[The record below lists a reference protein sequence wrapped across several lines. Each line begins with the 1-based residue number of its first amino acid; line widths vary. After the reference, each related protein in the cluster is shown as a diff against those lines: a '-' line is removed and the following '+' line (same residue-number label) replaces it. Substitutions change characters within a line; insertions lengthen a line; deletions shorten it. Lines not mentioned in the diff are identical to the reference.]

1 MSQLPT
7 PSPMPMPGGRPAAG
21 ASALTPVDPLR
32 VLKQYK
38 WPLIITAVI
47 GLVIGVGVYYLLR
60 ATVPAFTS
68 TPAQFVLNTGS
79 ANPTEENQN
88 RLDVRA
94 LEQEKLT
101 YAAQILSPNILSAAL
116 RGPVRSGGANVR
128 QTQWYQSFA
137 SAPTR
142 DDLKEAIAVSPP
154 PDNLLINITATTA
167 ERSDAPV
174 LANAIVEHFMDRLEN
189 RTRAS
194 RNNDRELLTRERNRL
209 NQEITRIENDMA
221 AIMSRERLG
230 AENNRFHEV
239 DAMYEGLIAARLEAE
254 RELSAA
260 RQYQQAMQQRLEEEQ
275 TILTA
280 EDEAIIEQDPKL
292 GSIDQRIISL
302 KEQKRTMLDEYGPG
316 HRAVKQLESQI
327 ASAQIERESE
337 YQRLRALRRDVKRA
351 QLEATVSE
359 ASGMVASAQ
368 GKLEE
373 INSRIEQLEPIRA
386 ELQQRRAEYAGLEK
400 QLERTL
406 ESRQRYDELIR
417 QLGLEAE
424 NQLGMPLD
432 LRAYAQEPEQMS
444 FPPAVFVTAPGVAFL
459 LTALVGGL
467 IFLKEM
473 LDTRVK
479 SPASTKLLPQVDLLG
494 VIPDASEDPSGK
506 QQIDMVVARDPS
518 GLLAESFRQVRTEVN
533 KRMDAENFKTLMIAA
548 CQSDSGASTITSN
561 LAVSL
566 AYNGRRVLVVD
577 ANFRRPVQHRYFDLD
592 PSPGLS
598 EYLHN
603 DRELNQ
609 AIQPTGIENLDLLA
623 IGEADEH
630 ILERVESNGFTRAM
644 LELKQQ
650 YDLILIDTPPMSI
663 VGDSRQIAN
672 RVDASVLVVRAIQE
686 KRGLVSRIVNQLK
699 DAPCA
704 LVGVVLN
711 GVQSSAG
718 GYYRRNYRAFYDY
731 QQKTTTTDN
740 NRPRALPAGS
750 RGKAPVP
757 ATTDDRE

>member
-1 MSQLPT
+1 MSQLPA
-7 PSPMPMPGGRPAAG
+7 PSPMPAPGGRPAG
-21 ASALTPVDPLR
+21 PVGSALTPVEPLR

-38 WPLIITAVI
+38 WPLILTAAV
-47 GLVIGVGVYYLLR
+47 GLVIGVGVFYLLR
-60 ATVPAFTS
+60 ATAPAFTS
-68 TPAQFVLNTGS
+68 TPAQLVLNTGS
-79 ANPTEENQN
+79 ANPTEEDN
-88 RLDVRA
+88 RRMDVRA
-94 LEQEKLT
+94 IEQEKLT
-101 YAAQILSPNILSAAL
+101 YAAQILSPDILSAAL
-116 RGPVRSGGANVR
+116 RGPVRSGGANIR
-128 QTQWYQSFA
+128 QTRWFQSFNGTP
-137 SAPTR
+137 SR
-142 DDLKEAIAVSPP
+142 DDLQEAVSVSPP
-154 PDNLLINITATTA
+154 PDNLLINIRATTA

-174 LANAIVEHFMDRLEN
+174 LANAIVEHFMDRLES

-194 RNNDRELLTRERNRL
+194 RNNDRQLLVRERNRL
-209 NQEITRIENDMA
+209 EQEITRIENDMA

-254 RELSAA
+254 RELAET
-260 RQYQQAMQQRLEEEQ
+260 RQYQQSMQQRLQEDEI
-275 TILTA
+275 TLTA

-292 GSIDQRIISL
+292 GNIDQRIISL

-316 HRAVKQLESQI
+316 HRAVEQLESQI
-327 ASAQIERESE
+327 AAAKIERESE
-337 YQRLRALRRDVKRA
+337 YQRLRALRRDVKRS
-351 QLEATVSE
+351 QLQATASE
-359 ASGMVASAQ
+359 ASGLVASAE
-368 GKLEE
+368 GKLQE

-444 FPPAVFVTAPGVAFL
+444 FPPAVFITAPGVAFL

-479 SPASTKLLPQVDLLG
+479 SPACTKLLPQTDLLG
-494 VIPDASEDPSGK
+494 VIPDASEDPSGR
-506 QQIDMVVARDPS
+506 QEIDMVVARDPS
-518 GLLAESFRQVRTEVN
+518 GLLAESFRQVRTEVL
-533 KRMDAENFKTLMIAA
+533 KRMDGENFKTLMLAA

-561 LAVSL
+561 LAVSM
-566 AYNGRRVLVVD
+566 AYNGRRVLVID
-577 ANFRRPVQHRYFDLD
+577 ANFRRPVQHRHFDLS
-592 PSPGLS
+592 PAPGLA
-598 EYLHN
+598 EYLH
-603 DRELNQ
+603 DQLDLKQ

-623 IGEADEH
+623 IGEADDH

-686 KRGLVSRIVNQLK
+686 KRGLVGRIVNQLK
-699 DAPCA
+699 SAPCE
-704 LVGVVLN
+704 LLGVVLN

-718 GYYRRNYRAFYDY
+718 GYYRRNYQAFYEY
-731 QQKTTTTDN
+731 QQKNAGGN

-750 RGKAPVP
+750 RAETPVS
-757 ATTDDRE
+757 AGSGDRA